1 MLAQHG
7 YTVVVGLACDTA
19 ATEGALSADGNVIGV
34 VPRGLKSLQG
44 HTKKL
49 AEKIFAAGGT
59 VFSEYPDDLAKIFNR
74 HYLRRDAIITGLSEK
89 TIIIAAEEQSGVVC
103 YCQPRFTSRA

>member
-7 YTVVVGLACDTA
+7 YTIVTGLAHDCDTA
-19 ATEGALSADGNVIGV
+19 ATDGVLSAGGSVIGV

-59 VFSEYPDDLAKIFNR
+59 ILSEYPNDL
-74 HYLRRDAIITGLSEK
+74 S
-89 TIIIAAEEQSGVVC
+89 
-103 YCQPRFTSRA
+103 